1 MVDFVNIRSHF
12 YDLRR
17 DGLLANRRD
26 DTYRRAMTWLLKIVS
41 EHGQITATT
50 LRTIAKSCD
59 LDVENAVQ
67 EAALNPTDWDRF
79 LVGHDQLL
87 ELTEYLAGES
97 GQDERFVRLRGTLHD
112 ETNVFLPRLYF
123 N

>member
-1 MVDFVNIRSHF
+1 
-12 YDLRR
+12 
-17 DGLLANRRD
+17 
-26 DTYRRAMTWLLKIVS
+26 
-41 EHGQITATT
+41 
-50 LRTIAKSCD
+50 
-59 LDVENAVQ
+59 LD
-67 EAALNPTDWDRF
+67 PTDWDRF